1 MSTFQTNLTK
11 QMLLIQKVKLD
22 FQKKKM
28 AIKIIMKMIIN
39 FYNKIKLQI
48 YNNKIKNKIMK

>member
-39 FYNKIKLQI
+39 FYKKIKLQI

>member
-48 YNNKIKNKIMK
+48 YNNIIKN